1 MNFAVVGINK
11 MTESQLKLRES
22 VDESRIRTIKA
33 SEVLNDLIMVKKN
46 PLPKGSRITGRHTWY

>member
-22 VDESRIRTIKA
+22 VNESRIKTVKI
-33 SEVLNDLIMVKKN
+33 SEVLSDLVMEKK
-46 PLPKGSRITGRHTWY
+46 PYEHKKFGVR